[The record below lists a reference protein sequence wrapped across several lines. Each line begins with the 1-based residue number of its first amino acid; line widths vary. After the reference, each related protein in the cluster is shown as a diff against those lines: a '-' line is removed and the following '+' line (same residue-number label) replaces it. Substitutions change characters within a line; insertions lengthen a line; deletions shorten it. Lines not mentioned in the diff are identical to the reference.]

1 MSHQPGHPPAAN
13 QGNKYYGQTSTPLQP
28 TPGRPRQLPAVLPLT
43 RRTSKKQQVLAMLLY
58 SLISIL
64 ILVSCL
70 FTINSNIDKDP
81 NSWFG
86 LIKFCQTVV
95 LVCVLAPATTL
106 LCAALFGSWRGAL
119 VSCISIYS
127 SIQITHL
134 LNNHFWIDMSLASFW
149 FLIPV
154 FIVILLVGLSYDLRK
169 YVGAPINVIV
179 ILLGA
184 LVLVVVLLFIAW
196 KNGDPN
202 GPVTM
207 LYGGIVL
214 IAPLWGLLTAGVEEI
229 IQKCLA

>member
-1 MSHQPGHPPAAN
+1 MSDQPGRPSPVHS
-13 QGNKYYGQTSTPLQP
+13 GNNYYGQTSTPRQGAPL
-28 TPGRPRQLPAVLPLT
+28 RPWQQPAVLPLT

-134 LNNHFWIDMSLASFW
+134 LNNHFRPDMSLVSFW

-169 YVGAPINVIV
+169 YVGAPIPVF
-179 ILLGA
+179 
-184 LVLVVVLLFIAW
+184 VLF
-196 KNGDPN
+196 
-202 GPVTM
+202 
-207 LYGGIVL
+207 
-214 IAPLWGLLTAGVEEI
+214 AGSI
-229 IQKCLA
+229 CLAFCSSL